1 MMYCLCHVCAQEH
14 TVKIKIGRLLD
25 FPIPLHPEH
34 LCFYLVY
41 ETRPNH
47 QRWDIVLRKFQQLS
61 NLQNSVT
68 LVVFGFP
75 RGRILSIYFQKHFF
89 ISGPKHLG
97 CKMSLK
103 MKGKN
108 YYYYFY
114 IGTMITIYVGKGMVS
129 ELLFTDF
136 SISLIS
142 SIERCRTQ
150 LQTSFQR
157 RWKPFLWAEPT

>member
-1 MMYCLCHVCAQEH
+1 MCWEH

-103 MKGKN
+103 MSPRGR
-108 YYYYFY
+108 
-114 IGTMITIYVGKGMVS
+114 ITI
-129 ELLFTDF
+129 T
-136 SISLIS
+136 ISTL
-142 SIERCRTQ
+142 EQ
-150 LQTSFQR
+150 
-157 RWKPFLWAEPT
+157 